1 VEIQDDKKLVL
12 VRSLDNYR
20 QGFGKKLIDAF
31 LKPSKMS
38 LFKKNKSCLEAPKS
52 L

>member
-1 VEIQDDKKLVL
+1 MEIQDDKKLVL

-31 LKPSKMS
+31 LKPSK
-38 LFKKNKSCLEAPKS
+38 LADLKIDLKLERA
-52 L
+52 